1 MTAGEDE
8 TEFPARACAECGE
21 TYGHEPSVCRECG
34 VETFETEPLPGSA
47 QVYASTTIRV
57 PGSDH
62 RGQEPFVV
70 GLVDVADA
78 VRVTAR
84 IEGIDAGDPEARP
97 APGVPLEYV
106 ERREGA
112 FYFRPA

>member
-1 MTAGEDE
+1 MTADE
-8 TEFPARACAECGE
+8 RATEFPARACTECGE
-21 TYGHEPSVCRECG
+21 LYGHEPSVCRACG
-34 VETFETEPLPGSA
+34 AETFETEPLSGA
-47 QVYASTTIRV
+47 ARLYASTVIRV

-84 IEGIDAGDPEARP
+84 VEGVEGEERPEP
-97 APGVPLEYV
+97 DSPLEFV
-106 ERREGA
+106 ERREGT

>member
-1 MTAGEDE
+1 VTADGAPP
-8 TEFPARACAECGE
+8 EFPAWTCAECGAL
-21 TYGHEPSVCRECG
+21 YGHEPSVCRACG
-34 VETFETEPLPGSA
+34 AESLETHPLDGSGRL
-47 QVYASTTIRV
+47 YASTTIRV

-70 GLVDVADA
+70 GLVDVADS

-84 IEGIDAGDPEARP
+84 IEGVDGVEAGERP
-97 APGVPLEYV
+97 APDAPLEYV
-106 ERREGA
+106 GQREGA

>member
-1 MTAGEDE
+1 MTGPGTAP
-8 TEFPARACAECGE
+8 EFPARVCAECGE
-21 TYGHEPSVCRECG
+21 LYGHEPSVCRKCG
-34 VETFETEPLPGSA
+34 AESFEADPVSGSA
-47 QVYASTTIRV
+47 RLYASTTIRV

-62 RGQEPFVV
+62 QGQEPFVV

-84 IEGIDAGDPEARP
+84 IEGVDGVEDGERP
-97 APGVPLEYV
+97 APDTPLEYV
-106 ERREGA
+106 EQREGA

>member
-1 MTAGEDE
+1 MTADE
-8 TEFPARACAECGE
+8 RATEFPARTCTECGE
-21 TYGHEPSVCRECG
+21 LYGHEPSVCRACG
-34 VETFETEPLPGSA
+34 AETFETEPLSGVA
-47 QVYASTTIRV
+47 RLYASTVIRV

-84 IEGIDAGDPEARP
+84 IEGVETDDGGERPE
-97 APGVPLEYV
+97 PGAPLEYV
-106 ERREGA
+106 EQRDGT
-112 FYFRPA
+112 FYFRLA

>member
-1 MTAGEDE
+1 MSASENGTD
-8 TEFPARACAECGE
+8 FPARACAECGKQ
-21 TYGHEPSVCRECG
+21 YGHEPSVCRECG
-34 VETFETEPLPGSA
+34 GESFETESLPGTA
-47 QVYASTTIRV
+47 RLYASTVIRV

-62 RGQEPFVV
+62 QGQEPFVV

-84 IEGIDAGDPEARP
+84 IEGVEGVENGERPDPDS
-97 APGVPLEYV
+97 PLEYV
-106 ERREGA
+106 AERDGT

>member
-1 MTAGEDE
+1 MSIPT
-8 TEFPARACAECGE
+8 FPARTCTECGE
-21 TYGHEPSVCRECG
+21 QYGHEPSVCRECG
-34 VETFETEPLPGSA
+34 AEAFEIEPLPGSA
-47 QVYASTTIRV
+47 RLYASTVIRV

-62 RGQEPFVV
+62 QGQEPFVV

-84 IEGIDAGDPEARP
+84 IEGVEDGKRPDPDS
-97 APGVPLEYV
+97 PLEYV
-106 ERREGA
+106 AERDGT